1 MNNYKLCP
9 QGRMLK
15 EEHIET
21 IITLYNEG
29 LSLPK
34 IAEKLNMK
42 RFQPIAQFLDFNGI
56 RTIDNRDIYFDNRRI
71 SDKLDKSLILKLINE
86 KKTRKEMAV
95 ICNTTES
102 NIKRF
107 LKRNNIRIV
116 KFETINYRNNLIQH
130 KEDIINFY
138 EKCKRLQKV
147 SEKYQC
153 TPNALRDFFR
163 SINYNYKKN
172 NNTDLTNHLEDI
184 KNFYYNEDKN
194 LTEIGNIYNCSYIKI
209 RDFLIQNKC
218 SIRDKTEL
226 LKERN
231 KLESFQRKCLS
242 GSGKN
247 KEYLLPSGTIIKLR
261 GYEPNFLDFIF
272 SEKHLEET
280 EIVYKPERIRYEFND
295 KEHFYYPDFYIPKYN
310 LIVETKSSWIMK
322 KQGIEKTLQK
332 EKYTTDQGFQFLL
345 IIDNN
350 FEKVKDILSK

>member
-9 QGRMLK
+9 QGRILK
-15 EEHIET
+15 EDHIET

-34 IAEKLNMK
+34 IAKRLNMK

-56 RTIDNRDIYFDNRRI
+56 RTIDNRNTYFDNRSI

-95 ICNTTES
+95 ICDTTES

-116 KFETINYRNNLIQH
+116 KFETINYRNDLIQH

-147 SEKYQC
+147 SKKYQC

-163 SINYNYKKN
+163 SINYNYKTN
-172 NNTDLTNHLEDI
+172 NNIDLTNHLKDI

-194 LTEIGNIYNCSYIKI
+194 LLEIGHIYNCSSVKIKY
-209 RDFLIQNKC
+209 FLLSNNCVLK
-218 SIRDKTEL
+218 DKKDV
-226 LKERN
+226 LK
-231 KLESFQRKCLS
+231 KLRMSESFQRKCLS
-242 GSGKN
+242 GLGKN
-247 KEYLLPSGTIIKLR
+247 KEYILPSGTIIKLR
-261 GYEPNFLDFIF
+261 GYEPNFLNFIF
-272 SEKHLEET
+272 NNNLLKEDDV
-280 EIVYKPERIRYEFND
+280 IFYPQRILYEYNN
-295 KEHFYYPDFYIPKYN
+295 KEHYYYPDFFIPKYN

-332 EKYTTDQGFQFLL
+332 EKYTMDQGFQFLL

-350 FEKVKDILSK
+350 FEKIKDILSK

>member
-1 MNNYKLCP
+1 MQNLVDSGYSRKN
-9 QGRMLK
+9 
-15 EEHIET
+15 
-21 IITLYNEG
+21 
-29 LSLPK
+29 
-34 IAEKLNMK
+34 IADTCHCS
-42 RFQPIAQFLDFNGI
+42 IH
-56 RTIDNRDIYFDNRRI
+56 YV
-71 SDKLDKSLILKLINE
+71 
-86 KKTRKEMAV
+86 KK
-95 ICNTTES
+95 
-102 NIKRF
+102 F
-107 LKRNNIRIV
+107 LKKNKIRIV
-116 KFETINYRNNLIQH
+116 KYETVNYRNNLMQY
-130 KEDIINFY
+130 KDEIIDFY
-138 EKCKRLQKV
+138 ENCKRLQKV
-147 SEKYQC
+147 SEKYKC
-153 TPNALRDFFR
+153 TPGALRDFFR
-163 SINYNYKKN
+163 SINYKYKTN
-172 NNTDLTNHLEDI
+172 NHIDLTNYLDDI
-184 KNFYYNEDKN
+184 KKYYYIENKK
-194 LTEIGNIYNCSYIKI
+194 LSEIGNIYNCSFVKI
-209 RDFLIQNKC
+209 RDFLVKNNCIL
-218 SIRDKTEL
+218 RDKIDI

-231 KLESFQRKCLS
+231 KSESFQRKCLS